1 MFFIKNISFC
11 KIKVLFLQKY
21 FTLIILDIHD
31 KDIIIGLHKDC
42 LKAMKQLF
50 EVYYKQLCFYS
61 MRYVVT
67 MSIAEEVVSDVMYKI
82 WQNRHYEYRAETF
95 RDYLYTATRNTAFNY
110 LRQQQTY
117 KALSD
122 NWADTVRGELIEET
136 PLDAI
141 ITKEIKSKLN
151 ELMKTLPDQ
160 CRKAFL
166 MSRVEDMS
174 YDEIASKMDI
184 SPNTVKYHIK
194 IALQKLRDG
203 INHTMALL
211 VFFRFFF
218 NDFLYN
224 PYTFFLLSLLITT
237 RISI

>member
-1 MFFIKNISFC
+1 MD
-11 KIKVLFLQKY
+11 QQ
-21 FTLIILDIHD
+21 D
-31 KDIIIGLHKDC
+31 KDIIIGLHKGC
-42 LKAMKQLF
+42 PKAMKQLF
-50 EVYYKQLCFYS
+50 ETYYKQLCFYS

-67 MSIAEEVVSDVMYKI
+67 MSVAEEVVSDVMYKI
-82 WQNRHYEYRAETF
+82 WQNRHFDFRAETF

-122 NWADTVRGELIEET
+122 SWADDVRNELIEET
-136 PLDAI
+136 PLDAMI
-141 ITKEIKSKLN
+141 SEEMQSKLT
-151 ELMKTLPDQ
+151 ELMRSLPEQ

-203 INHTMALL
+203 ITG
-211 VFFRFFF
+211 
-218 NDFLYN
+218 
-224 PYTFFLLSLLITT
+224 TLSLLGIIVLTQT
-237 RISI
+237 LI